1 MKQALIDY
9 PESLPGILK
18 VSEADLIGEFRFI
31 LAGKLYELGKL
42 TSGKAA
48 EMARISRVD
57 FLGRLS
63 RYGFNA
69 INLTDEQIEKEIEAA
84 EAASR

>member
-1 MKQALIDY
+1 MKEALIEY

-18 VSEADLIGEFRFI
+18 VSEEELAAEFRFL

-48 EMARISRVD
+48 EMANRSRVD

-63 RYGFNA
+63 AYGFHA
-69 INLTDEQIEKEIEAA
+69 INLSGDQIEKEIEAA
-84 EAASR
+84 EDASR